1 MPPRI
6 HTERDAK
13 PAQPVPGLSIR
24 GGAQNTTSAGP
35 STFLNTRDIAE
46 DDSPR
51 SQKKARKGSGS
62 TDHAPSLLSRL
73 ATINGS
79 AVPSG
84 VGMPPKRRTDN
95 IQPVAAQT
103 EQKHDAM
110 DLNDF
115 PPGGLSIR
123 GAANRSQESNPMSV
137 SRTSSSLLDRMKGSD
152 TPTGGDR
159 GSWKKRKRGSV

>member
-6 HTERDAK
+6 HTERDA
-13 PAQPVPGLSIR
+13 QPTQPTTGLSIR
-24 GGAQNTTSAGP
+24 GGAQNTTLAGP
-35 STFLNTRDIAE
+35 STLLNTRDIAG
-46 DDSPR
+46 DDSSR
-51 SQKKARKGSGS
+51 YQKKARKSSGS

-79 AVPSG
+79 AAPSG
-84 VGMPPKRRTDN
+84 AVMPSKRRTDN
-95 IQPVAAQT
+95 VQPVAAQI
-103 EQKHDAM
+103 EHKHDSM

-123 GAANRSQESNPMSV
+123 GAANRSQESSPMSV
-137 SRTSSSLLDRMKGSD
+137 SRTSSLLDRMKGGD

-159 GSWKKRKRGSV
+159 WSWKKRKRGSV